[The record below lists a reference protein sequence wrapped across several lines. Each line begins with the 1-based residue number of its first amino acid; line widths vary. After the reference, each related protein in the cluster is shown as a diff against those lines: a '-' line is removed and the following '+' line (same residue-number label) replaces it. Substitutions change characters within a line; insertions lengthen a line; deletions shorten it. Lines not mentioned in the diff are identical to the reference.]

1 MKVTADNAEVHSAR
15 AWHVTA
21 EARTIERWR
30 NAAAAAT
37 AEMGGDADA
46 VAVVR
51 LGVSEL
57 LSNVVK
63 HAEDKTC
70 RLTVRVD
77 EKWVYVHVDDTSRQ
91 APALT
96 TPTWDAESGRG
107 LWLLNSMV
115 TDWGYD
121 CRADGKAVWFRAPL
135 YAGVRD
141 CSARACPPA
150 TGAGTRQV
158 RFATVAVDDH
168 VVYQGQR
175 RRIAALLQTR
185 AGYLVQFADATALY
199 VVCPPD
205 VCEIDGCTVRLDDI
219 ADGACFWCSTARRLV
234 SVGRYPTASGTSR
247 TVYACT
253 GCIATRGLIPLATR
267 GDVDARVRYRSQTAP

>member
-1 MKVTADNAEVHSAR
+1 MKVTADNAEGHSAR
-15 AWHVTA
+15 AWRLTA

-37 AEMGGDADA
+37 ADFGGDADA

-57 LSNVVK
+57 LANVAE
-63 HAEDKTC
+63 HAGNKTC

-77 EKWVYVHVDDTSRQ
+77 EGWVYIHVYDTSRQ

-96 TPTWDAESGRG
+96 TPSWDAESGRG

-115 TDWGYD
+115 ADWGYE
-121 CRADGKAVWFRAPL
+121 CREDGKAVWFRAPL
-135 YAGVRD
+135 TAAAQERKPAPVRAAG
-141 CSARACPPA
+141 AR
-150 TGAGTRQV
+150 RV
-158 RFATVAVDDH
+158 DFATVAVDDN
-168 VVYQGQR
+168 VIYLGQR
-175 RRIAALLQTR
+175 RRIAALVQTR
-185 AGYLVQFADATALY
+185 TGYVVQFADATALH

-219 ADGACFWCSTARRLV
+219 ADGACFWCGTARRLV
-234 SVGRYPTASGTSR
+234 SVGRYATASGTTH

-253 GCIATRGLIPLATR
+253 GCIAARGLIPLASR
-267 GDVDARVRYRSQTAP
+267 GDVDTRIRYRSRSAH